1 MSASHVIVRSKLHFD
16 GDARPMSKSTSRMTE
31 VVSDIATQP
40 KEEDEDTCPVPE
52 DPTDLVQSE
61 GIVKNVSNQIEM

>member
-16 GDARPMSKSTSRMTE
+16 GDARPMSKSTSRINE

-40 KEEDEDTCPVPE
+40 KEDDEDTCPVPE

-61 GIVKNVSNQIEM
+61 GIVKCK